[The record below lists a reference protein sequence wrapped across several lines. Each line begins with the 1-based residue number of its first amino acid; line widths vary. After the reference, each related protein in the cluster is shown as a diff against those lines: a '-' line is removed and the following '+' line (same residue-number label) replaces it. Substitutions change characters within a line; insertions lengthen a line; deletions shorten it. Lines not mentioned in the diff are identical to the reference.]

1 MLVGAKPDRPSANYK
16 LNTLVS
22 NRIRK
27 ATTGKTGWSQ
37 GSRTLH
43 VGTLCSLSREATKA
57 VGGMCALELDS
68 VAPNP
73 GPSVLCDPDLS
84 ESASPSGEWAQSLEL
99 SQSSSE
105 CG

>member
-27 ATTGKTGWSQ
+27 ATSGKTGWSQ

-57 VGGMCALELDS
+57 AGGMCALEVDKC
-68 VAPNP
+68 
-73 GPSVLCDPDLS
+73 GPKSCPSALCDPDLS
-84 ESASPSGEWAQSLEL
+84 E
-99 SQSSSE
+99 
-105 CG
+105 

>member
-27 ATTGKTGWSQ
+27 ATSGKTGQSQ
-37 GSRTLH
+37 GSRTLQ

-57 VGGMCALELDS
+57 VGGTCALQLDK
-68 VAPNP
+68 
-73 GPSVLCDPDLS
+73 
-84 ESASPSGEWAQSLEL
+84 
-99 SQSSSE
+99 
-105 CG
+105 CGSKSWPRCSM